1 MSGGPLLERFAR
13 VVRDAAH
20 RPLVY
25 LPLTGTVITA
35 AQLRERVTGARRVLE
50 SLETRPGDLILN
62 AAGNRV
68 EFLSVFLA
76 ALELHAGVLP
86 LDAGTAPAEMQEI
99 ADRFAARVMVAP
111 DPPSLGERG
120 SNPERIGD
128 VQAVAIARG
137 AAARPYP
144 GAILKLTSGS
154 AGVPRAAVATQD
166 HLVSDGEHV
175 IAAMD
180 VRPGDPQMAAIPLSH
195 SYGLGNL
202 VMPLVLQGTPIVLRD
217 AFVPQRF
224 PADAR
229 TYGARVF
236 PGVPFMFDHFSAH
249 LSPGAWPPQLDRLIS
264 AGARLERATLRAFH
278 GSFGL
283 KIHSFYGTS
292 ETGGI
297 AYDDA
302 PGLPDEPVVG
312 RPMPEVTVTLQPEE
326 GAGEGSGRVHVS
338 SPAIADGYAD
348 GAAFETGLAEGGF
361 LTGDLGRFDAHGALV
376 LTGRVSDFIN
386 VAGRKV
392 QPEEVEAVLRGMPD
406 VLDVRVV
413 GGADPLRGEQI
424 VACIVAAGMPPDTAA
439 VRRFC
444 AARLAPHK
452 IPRAVVPLERI
463 PVTARG
469 KTDRR
474 QLRAAVD
481 VHLRGARGTG
491 VL

>member
-1 MSGGPLLERFAR
+1 MIGGPLVERFAR
-13 VVRDAAH
+13 VVRDHPH

-25 LPLTGTVITA
+25 LPLTGAAITA
-35 AQLRERVTGARRVLE
+35 AQLSERVAAARRELE
-50 SLETRPGDLILN
+50 AVGLRPGDLLLN
-62 AAGNRV
+62 AAGNRI

-76 ALELHAGVLP
+76 ALEIGAGILP
-86 LDAGTAPAEMQEI
+86 LDAGTAAAEVRAI
-99 ADRFAARVMVAP
+99 ATRFAARAVVAP
-111 DPPSLGERG
+111 DAAPRERG
-120 SNPERIGD
+120 VDGRLIGG
-128 VQAVAIARG
+128 VQAVAIADDRSG
-137 AAARPYP
+137 WHYTS
-144 GAILKLTSGS
+144 AILKLTSGS
-154 AGVPRAAVATQD
+154 AGEPRAAVTSQAQ
-166 HLVSDGEHV
+166 LVADGEHV

-180 VRPGDPQMAAIPLSH
+180 IAEDGPQMAAIPLSH

-224 PADAR
+224 AEDAR
-229 TYGARVF
+229 MCGARIF

-264 AGARLERATLRAFH
+264 AGARLESRTARAFH

-297 AYDDA
+297 AYDDT
-302 PGLPDEPVVG
+302 PDPPDEGVVG
-312 RPMPEVTVTLQPEE
+312 RPLPGVCVTLQPEE
-326 GAGEGSGRVHVS
+326 GAGKDCGRVHVS
-338 SPAIADGYAD
+338 SAAVAAGYAD
-348 GAAFETGLAEGGF
+348 GVPFDTGVTEGGF

-392 QPEEVEAVLRGMPD
+392 QPEEVEAVLRTMPGI
-406 VLDVRVV
+406 VDVRVV

-424 VACIVAAGMPPDTAA
+424 VACLVCAGAPPDTAA

-444 AARLAPHK
+444 AARLAAHK
-452 IPRAVVPLERI
+452 MPRAVVPLERI
-463 PVTARG
+463 PLTARG

-474 QLRAAVD
+474 RLQSAVD
-481 VHLRGARGTG
+481 AHLRGARGTG